1 MGFAAVFGNF
11 HGVFSLCFTVRPQP
25 VPSPQIQPNEP
36 YCESSLRPRHEL
48 TGTHL
53 MKHRPIA
60 LAGRAAALI
69 IGLLKLIPL
78 QFDNGFNKICCIVTV
93 YYI

>member
-1 MGFAAVFGNF
+1 M
-11 HGVFSLCFTVRPQP
+11 
-25 VPSPQIQPNEP
+25 E
-36 YCESSLRPRHEL
+36 Y
-48 TGTHL
+48 
-53 MKHRPIA
+53 RPIA

-78 QFDNGFNKICCIVTV
+78 QFDNGLNKICCIVIV